1 MKDYHEVAENV
12 FRRRDEYEERKA
24 AGRQR
29 LQRIVTSVCVFAIT
43 IACVFTAG
51 TCYVFAVGL
60 GIVEDTFGIYDKFFT
75 VPITQRQR
83 DVIRDAVVPLGE
95 TVTSNG
101 VSVTAQSAFT
111 DGTTAVILLRIEAPE
126 HIDLDVSGLGFEV
139 DARGI
144 IRGDNPAKRLGAGDC
159 GWSQHPRDD
168 QDGAKNTKEILLQID
183 AIGSPDG
190 SFSFA
195 DGYDRY
201 LSLDGLYAYMA
212 EYPYSRY
219 LIADGEWGFRIR
231 YDDSFS
237 NVEREMLDSPI
248 IMNCSKVLYK
258 VQQTA
263 TVHSVTVKG
272 MSVTLRYTRSAG
284 AVQEPVDFG
293 YVIKVVLKDGTII
306 DVQASSGSRE
316 GNGEYISHF
325 LATAPIPV
333 EDVDYLQIGET
344 IIGANKT
351 TYQAKELLD
360 APVSMP
366 CYNGAHD
373 ITQAATVRS
382 VITKGFCVT
391 LRYTYGADAVQEA
404 GSFGDVSVVLKDGT
418 VIKTREDLCVLGEN
432 SEFTATFMADEPILA
447 ENIDYIQIGE
457 SIVPASSNHPSGT
470 PDDPGILT

>member
-12 FRRRDEYEERKA
+12 FRRRDEYETQKA
-24 AGRQR
+24 ARRQNW
-29 LQRIVTSVCVFAIT
+29 QKITTSLSVFAIVM
-43 IACVFTAG
+43 AFLFTAG

-60 GIVEDTFGIYDKFFT
+60 GIVEDTFGICDKFFT
-75 VPITQRQR
+75 VAITQRQR

-95 TVTSNG
+95 SVTSNG

-111 DGTTAVILLRIEAPE
+111 DGTTAFVLLKIEAPE
-126 HIDLDVSGLGFEV
+126 YIDLDVSGLGFEV

-168 QDGAKNTKEILLQID
+168 QDGAKNTKELLLQID
-183 AIGSPDG
+183 TIGSIDG

-201 LSLDGLYAYMA
+201 LLLDGLHAYMA

-231 YDDSFS
+231 FDDSFS
-237 NVEREMLDSPI
+237 NAEREMLDSPI

-263 TVHSVTVKG
+263 TVRSVIVKG
-272 MSVTLRYTRSAG
+272 MSVTLRYTCGAG

-293 YVIKVVLKDGTII
+293 YVIKVVLKDGAII
-306 DVQASSGSRE
+306 DVQGRSGSR
-316 GNGEYISHF
+316 GGDGEYISHF

-344 IIGANKT
+344 IVGANQT
-351 TYQAKELLD
+351 AYQEKEMLD
-360 APVSMP
+360 APVNIQ
-366 CYNGAHD
+366 CHNDAHN
-373 ITQAATVRS
+373 ITQVATVHS
-382 VITKGFCVT
+382 VITKGFSVT
-391 LRYTYGADAVQEA
+391 LRYTYDADAVQEP
-404 GSFGDVSVVLKDGT
+404 GYFGDVKVVLTDGT
-418 VIKTREDLCVLGEN
+418 VIKTREDLSALRDN
-432 SEFTATFMADEPILA
+432 SEFTATFMADAPILA

-457 SIVPASSNHPSGT
+457 TIIPMPEK
-470 PDDPGILT
+470 